1 MGACWLRKG
10 GGRRAGG
17 GTKPLGDRGRH
28 PCFSNTVVT
37 VGGGRELSGSEP
49 CLYILELPVDIHS
62 CRRRKGT

>member
-1 MGACWLRKG
+1 MGGCMLVEKG
-10 GGRRAGG
+10 WGEKE
-17 GTKPLGDRGRH
+17 TKPLGDRGRH

-62 CRRRKGT
+62 SRRRKGT